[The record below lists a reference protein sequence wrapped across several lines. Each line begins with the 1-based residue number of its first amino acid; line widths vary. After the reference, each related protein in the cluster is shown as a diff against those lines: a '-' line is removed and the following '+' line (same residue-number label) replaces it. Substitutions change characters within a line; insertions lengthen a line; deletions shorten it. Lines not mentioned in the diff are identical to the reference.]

1 VNAALV
7 QKGKPTGAAIFPE
20 LETCAN
26 CNLKENKRVGL
37 TGTVLTIKQ
46 TSLYLIP
53 IQENFSI
60 NPDLASWKV
69 PISSGVSFEIAYT
82 YDLVDGHSRASSYG
96 LLANTYGSKY
106 LGVLLLSSNSTTTTV
121 DYVKK
126 NIRLSPVVTYIA
138 GAQDLYPNKVEN
150 ILLAL
155 KHLSSYQDLHQ
166 GFGAHKYISVLR
178 AFGFY
183 SYENFQEYKYGALAS
198 GASAPA
204 GGVCAAATG
213 LASLAYLTKGAKI
226 VDIVHHDEEHLYFQG
241 PFSPPARDVDSGI
254 SIRPDGSFE
263 ELGFMFPNSGYISV
277 EMRLFP
283 SGVAYDQTDQEG
295 LKGPSDVLLVLSISI
310 SRNPIPEQ
318 GEFIANQLAAF
329 QQYRQSAHVMPLMGT
344 RKAYAEIIENP
355 FVTISNVQKLYNAL
369 NKDFMDPKCCST
381 RALPRQDIIDSTHY
395 GYTF

>member
-1 VNAALV
+1 MPKIVKPILSSLLCLGLLLTLHWPVNAASIPRE
-7 QKGKPTGAAIFPE
+7 KPTQAAIFPE

-26 CNLKENKRVGL
+26 CHLEENKRFGL
-37 TGTVLTIKQ
+37 KGTVLTIKQ

-69 PISSGVSFEIAYT
+69 PISSGMSFEIAYT
-82 YDLVDGHSRASSYG
+82 YDLVDGHSRGSSYG

-106 LGVLLLSSNSTTTTV
+106 LGVLLLSSNSTMTTV
-121 DYVKK
+121 DYVRK

-150 ILLAL
+150 ILLAF

-166 GFGAHKYISVLR
+166 GFGADRYISVLR

-183 SYENFQEYKYGALAS
+183 SYQAFQEYKYGALAS
-198 GASAPA
+198 GISAPA

-241 PFSPPARDVDSGI
+241 PFSPPAQDVDSGI

-263 ELGFMFPNSGYISV
+263 ELGFMMPLSGYFRIDIQLLPKIWNKYPTALDPQLPPNLLLLVSLSYV
-277 EMRLFP
+277 NQPMEK
-283 SGVAYDQTDQEG
+283 QTDKIEKWLDFFGSASINANSASDRTNTTQVKKISKG
-295 LKGPSDVLLVLSISI
+295 NLIFLKNVELL
-310 SRNPIPEQ
+310 
-318 GEFIANQLAAF
+318 
-329 QQYRQSAHVMPLMGT
+329 YH
-344 RKAYAEIIENP
+344 
-355 FVTISNVQKLYNAL
+355 
-369 NKDFMDPKCCST
+369 
-381 RALPRQDIIDSTHY
+381 
-395 GYTF
+395 